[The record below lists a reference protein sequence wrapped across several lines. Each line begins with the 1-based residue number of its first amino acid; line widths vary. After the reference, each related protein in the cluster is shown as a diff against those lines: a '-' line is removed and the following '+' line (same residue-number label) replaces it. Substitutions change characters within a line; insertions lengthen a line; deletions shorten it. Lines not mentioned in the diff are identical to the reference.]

1 MRPPAARSSARS
13 QRGKIVG
20 NEPLQDI
27 SAPPQEAGIKIDDV
41 RQVKVDTGTQGYSV
55 IKFLLVR
62 QVNAENGK
70 LRPNAVP
77 PRHDRILQ
85 LVSRHD
91 IAAVWVAFFSRVPAI
106 SLLAGGEGW
115 ELG

>member
-1 MRPPAARSSARS
+1 MRSGRKYIYD
-13 QRGKIVG
+13 G
-20 NEPLQDI
+20 LY
-27 SAPPQEAGIKIDDV
+27 DV

-91 IAAVWVAFFSRVPAI
+91 TAGVWVAFFSRCHRYRCWQGARDGSSDKYEAKAKREREEAAGVAPVPPTAF
-106 SLLAGGEGW
+106 
-115 ELG
+115 